1 MHRLDENSI
10 FPGNLKS
17 TVPPS
22 YFHLLNHPTN
32 NNRDFFQTVA
42 TPLTKILPGKN
53 VYNEVYPR
61 SYMNFEQF
69 NFHPAITTTI
79 KKAGYAVPTPI
90 QVQSIPH
97 LLQGKDLLGLAQTG
111 TGKTAAFVLPT
122 LQRLQQNPRKKTR
135 ALILT
140 PTRELAEQIHEN
152 ITLLTGKTGLRSCSI
167 YGGVSK
173 IGQIKKMN
181 SGVEIV
187 VACPGRLLDHIN
199 SKTID
204 LKNIEVLILDEA
216 DQMFDKGF
224 LPDIRRIL
232 KHIPKNRQS
241 MVFSATMP
249 GEIRH
254 LAEDI
259 LSDHVTVQVD
269 HEKPAATI
277 SHVLFQVTQSRK
289 TALLKN
295 ILQGKDMATTLV
307 FTRTKHKAKNLA
319 RQLEKAGFR
328 ATSLQGNMSQNQR
341 KLAMEGFKTGKFNIL
356 VATDIAARGIDV
368 SGISHVVNYDIP
380 DTVEAYTHRTGRTGR
395 AEKKG
400 EAFSFVT
407 SEDGKIIQVVERT
420 LGQKIRRET
429 VADFDY
435 GQDIPSSHPGVH
447 GKGGR
452 KGNAGR
458 KPASVRQRK
467 SKSRQRSSFGRTRST
482 AVNK

>member
-1 MHRLDENSI
+1 
-10 FPGNLKS
+10 
-17 TVPPS
+17 
-22 YFHLLNHPTN
+22 
-32 NNRDFFQTVA
+32 
-42 TPLTKILPGKN
+42 
-53 VYNEVYPR
+53 
-61 SYMNFEQF
+61 MNFRQF
-69 NFHPAITTTI
+69 NFHPAIAAAVRKCGYMKPTTI
-79 KKAGYAVPTPI
+79 QLQA
-90 QVQSIPH
+90 IPH
-97 LLQGKDLLGLAQTG
+97 LLQGHDLLGLAQTG

-122 LQRLQQNPRKKTR
+122 LQRLQQGPRKKLR

-152 ITLLTGKTGLRSCSI
+152 TQQMAGGTNLRSCTI

-173 IGQIKKMN
+173 FGQIKKIE

-199 SKTID
+199 GGSINLAD
-204 LKNIEVLILDEA
+204 IEVLILDEA

-232 KHIPKNRQS
+232 KHVPRKRQS

-254 LAEDI
+254 LVEDI

-277 SHVLFQVTQSRK
+277 SHVLFQVAQGRK

-295 ILQGKDMATTLV
+295 ILQQKNMSTTLV

-319 RQLEKAGFR
+319 QQLQKAGFR
-328 ATSLQGNMSQNQR
+328 ATSIQGNLSQNKR
-341 KLAMEGFKTGKFNIL
+341 KLAMDGFRSGKFNIL

-380 DTVEAYTHRTGRTGR
+380 DTAQAYTHRTGRTGR
-395 AEKKG
+395 AERTG
-400 EAFSFVT
+400 EAFTFVT
-407 SEDGKIIQVVERT
+407 SGDGRIIQVVERT
-420 LGQKIRRET
+420 LGQKIRRES
-429 VADFDY
+429 VADFDC
-435 GQDIPSSHPGVH
+435 GVDAPSLPPRTRNNAGTP
-447 GKGGR
+447 KGARRNPVSARKRKNKTRYR
-452 KGNAGR
+452 KG
-458 KPASVRQRK
+458 
-467 SKSRQRSSFGRTRST
+467 
-482 AVNK
+482 

>member
-1 MHRLDENSI
+1 
-10 FPGNLKS
+10 
-17 TVPPS
+17 
-22 YFHLLNHPTN
+22 
-32 NNRDFFQTVA
+32 
-42 TPLTKILPGKN
+42 
-53 VYNEVYPR
+53 
-61 SYMNFEQF
+61 MNFEQF
-69 NFHPAITTTI
+69 NFHPAIVTTV
-79 KKAGYAVPTPI
+79 KKAGYTVPTPI

-122 LQRLQQNPRKKTR
+122 LQRLQHGPRKKIRT
-135 ALILT
+135 LILT

-152 ITLLTGKTGLRSCSI
+152 IALLAGETGLHSCSI

-173 IGQIKKMN
+173 FGQIKKMN

-199 SKTID
+199 SNTID
-204 LKNIEVLILDEA
+204 LGNIEVLILDEA

-232 KHIPKNRQS
+232 KHVPKKRQS

-259 LSDHVTVQVD
+259 LSDHVTVQID
-269 HEKPAATI
+269 HQKPAATI
-277 SHVLFQVTQSRK
+277 SHVLFQVNQSRK

-295 ILQGKDMATTLV
+295 ILHKKDMSTTLV

-341 KLAMEGFKTGKFNIL
+341 KLAMEGFKAGKFNIL

-395 AEKKG
+395 AEKTG
-400 EAFSFVT
+400 EAFTFVT

-435 GQDIPSSHPGVH
+435 GKEAPSSHSAVH
-447 GKGGR
+447 NKGGR
-452 KGNAGR
+452 TGNVRR
-458 KPASVRQRK
+458 KPVSAQKRK
-467 SKSRQRSSFGRTRST
+467 SKSGRRSSFDRNRST
-482 AVNK
+482 SVK